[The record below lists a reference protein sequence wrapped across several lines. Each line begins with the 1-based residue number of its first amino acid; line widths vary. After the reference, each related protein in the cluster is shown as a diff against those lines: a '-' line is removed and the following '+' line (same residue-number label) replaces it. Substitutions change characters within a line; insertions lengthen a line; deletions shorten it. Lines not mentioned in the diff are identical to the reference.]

1 MTNEEKYQE
10 YMVLART
17 IEEGVANEIPN
28 FEKLTSKQRIKKLS
42 SYLTSYVESQ
52 RSANTYAAR
61 EKKNPKW
68 KKDRELAEYLEL
80 LTSTRIRMG
89 IHCLND
95 EELNMYVDNL
105 VEKLADAIAE
115 MDVNKKFKKHDI
127 IIAGCQLCNVDNVD
141 IMQRIASI
149 KNKSMEMLRDIR
161 SM

>member
-1 MTNEEKYQE
+1 MVRAA
-10 YMVLART
+10 VLASGDGSRLQA
-17 IEEGVANEIPN
+17 ILDAVYFNEIPN

-105 VEKLADAIAE
+105 DEKLADAIAE
-115 MDVNKKFKKHDI
+115 MDVNKKFKREFFNHWM
-127 IIAGCQLCNVDNVD
+127 L
-141 IMQRIASI
+141 ST
-149 KNKSMEMLRDIR
+149 KNFHADAKFAKPT
-161 SM
+161 